1 MTPTLDRVFDVKVVS
16 LLGLRLKGAMVY
28 VFRDGTGVQGG
39 RFDGTPL
46 RFQFQNQGEFSV
58 KALYNKLEKTQVVKP
73 DEMHVTV
80 RLGVRRSLTKAAVAL
95 SVIAVVAIWFLNAGI
110 IPVGNPILS
119 TRSGYTGAGPHVK
132 PVAVVFVHGIF
143 GGADSWVNQQ
153 SSFPE
158 LLAAD
163 PDFAGNLDV
172 FTFDYYSPHFG
183 RASTITGL
191 ASKLRLEL
199 DSAHVFR
206 DHQKVVFLV
215 HSMGG
220 LVVRQYVIQTH
231 DLSKIPMIY
240 FSASPTNG
248 APIAAIGR
256 ALFRNPQLQ
265 GMLTVESNDFLQ
277 AIQSDWRNWPEAR
290 SLPSYCAYEELPTY
304 GVMVVPYESATALC
318 NRDLDPVSANH
329 IDIVKPASRED
340 PRYKGFKTALEKTAF
355 GHVRPVPQ

>member
-153 SSFPE
+153 SSFPD

-340 PRYKGFKTALEKTAF
+340 PRYKGFKTALENTSF
-355 GHVRPVPQ
+355 GAQ